1 MKKIRISVIVILSLL
16 VLQSCDAPQ
25 DQEWYSRDSELKYY
39 EEKSLHGTSSAAATI
54 TKNFEESQT
63 ADGKKKYLF
72 KTNDSSYL
80 NIATVSKLTDT
91 SKPYPTTISA
101 SASRQSGSSTAGFGI
116 LFAAQKPNGKLTFLS
131 IQINTSGQ
139 YLISKWSGNSCT
151 IIQNWTSSA
160 YIKKGYG
167 VQNTIKVELESSTN
181 QASTFK
187 VYFNN
192 IYTCN
197 FQDTI
202 QPVLSTGAH
211 GYIVSIPDNENLPQG
226 FVEVTFIE

>member
-39 EEKSLHGTSSAAATI
+39 EEKSLHETSSAAATI

-80 NIATVSKLTDT
+80 DSNVSRLTDIST
-91 SKPYPTTISA
+91 PYSETISA
-101 SASRQSGSSTAGFGI
+101 SVSRQSGSSTAGFGI
-116 LFAAQKPNGKLTFLS
+116 QFASRNKDGVDYFLT

-167 VQNTIKVELESSTN
+167 VQNIIKVELESSTK

-202 QPVLSTGAH
+202 KPVLSTGAH